1 MIGDAVFIFYWWVLF
16 FILGFIGIP
25 ISWLFFKRFIDSG
38 YGFSKIISP
47 LVISYTAF
55 LLAIT
60 RIATL
65 STITLYAILVFYF
78 LVNVYIYLKN
88 KTKITAEFKK
98 NSKAIFVS
106 ELLFAV
112 GLFFWSFVRGYQPDI
127 NGLEKFMDFG
137 FINSILNS
145 QYLPPPDM
153 WFAGE
158 SINYYWFGHF
168 YVAMLTKLSTLA
180 SSLTYNLMIATI
192 LGLSLAFAFSIVST
206 LIRNLQIKPK
216 KRTAYAAGLISA
228 ILLVFAGNF
237 HTPLYALKNGVD
249 NYWYPDA
256 TRFIG
261 YNPES
266 SDKTIHEFPIYSFVV
281 SDLHAH
287 LINLP
292 LVLLFIGLLL
302 ALTLKLYPRNKTE
315 IKNKDIIKL
324 IPIGLLLGV
333 MFMTNAWDLAN
344 YLLLTGVVLIIFNLK
359 LSGIKI
365 KAIWVTFKSILIII
379 LAGFFVVLPF
389 LLNFESLAQGVQ
401 LVNNRTPLWQLG
413 VLWGFPAVITVI
425 FALTLAK
432 LKKKIDIPDLFIL
445 SLIITSWI
453 LIFIPEIVFVKDIYI
468 ASHQRA
474 NTMFKLTYQAFVM
487 FYLASGYIAVRTL
500 LMIKTKLY
508 KLLAILFFVILFVSI
523 LTYPSF
529 AVTSF
534 YADLKNYRGLDG
546 ATWLQT
552 KHPEQLDVINWLN
565 KNIDR
570 QSVILEAPGDSY
582 TEFNVISSYT
592 GLPTVSGW
600 YVHEWLWRGDSSFPQ
615 KRVADID
622 EIYTASDLV
631 TTKTLLDKY
640 NVEYVIVGVNER
652 TKYPNLNELKFS
664 QLGKKTFISGD
675 TTIYQIN

>member
-500 LMIKTKLY
+500 LIIKTKLY
-508 KLLAILFFVILFVSI
+508 KLAAILFFVILFVSV

-534 YADLKNYRGLDG
+534 YADLRNYRGLDG

>member
-552 KHPEQLDVINWLN
+552 KHPEQLETFFW
-565 KNIDR
+565 
-570 QSVILEAPGDSY
+570 DSL
-582 TEFNVISSYT
+582 T
-592 GLPTVSGW
+592 
-600 YVHEWLWRGDSSFPQ
+600 PQ
-615 KRVADID
+615 
-622 EIYTASDLV
+622 
-631 TTKTLLDKY
+631 
-640 NVEYVIVGVNER
+640 N
-652 TKYPNLNELKFS
+652 
-664 QLGKKTFISGD
+664 
-675 TTIYQIN
+675 

>member
-500 LMIKTKLY
+500 LMVKTKLY
-508 KLLAILFFVILFVSI
+508 KLAAILFFVILFVSV

-534 YADLKNYRGLDG
+534 YADLRNYRGLDG

>member
-1 MIGDAVFIFYWWVLF
+1 MIGDAVFIFYWWLLF

-25 ISWLFFKRFIDSG
+25 LSWLFFKRFIDSG

-47 LVISYTAF
+47 LIISYTAF

-60 RIATL
+60 RVASL
-65 STITLYAILVFYF
+65 STTTLYAILVFYF

-88 KTKITAEFKK
+88 KKKITSDFKK

-106 ELLFAV
+106 EFLFAV